1 MTDQYSTLFFCVA
14 GFAVFFVALAKAGF
28 GGMIGSMA
36 MPFVASFS
44 DITTAISVLL
54 PTYIVMDVILAWVY
68 RKSLPYSFLWPM
80 AAAGIFGVFV
90 AALFF
95 RYVDI
100 AYLAIFLGAM
110 SFIIGVKFFVERAGQ
125 NTKNNAPIKPSNRNW
140 TRMIGLNSATGF
152 TSFFLMGES
161 PIQMFL
167 LPFRLAP
174 QVYVALLIW
183 FFFLVNIV
191 KVPIALGM
199 GIVTVDSLWVSA
211 ILLPIMP
218 VGMLLGKH
226 INQRILKEPFYVI
239 IHILLVF
246 LGIYLIASTL
256 GQM

>member
-1 MTDQYSTLFFCVA
+1 M
-14 GFAVFFVALAKAGF
+14 FFVALAKAGF

-36 MPFVASFS
+36 MPFAASFS
-44 DITTAISVLL
+44 DISTAISVLL

-125 NTKNNAPIKPSNRNW
+125 NTKNNAPIKPSGRNW
-140 TRMIGLNSATGF
+140 TRMIGLNRATRF
-152 TSFFLMGES
+152 TSFFLMGEG

-167 LPFRLAP
+167 LPFQLVP

-199 GIVTVDSLWVSA
+199 GIVTLDSLWVST

-226 INQRILKEPFYVI
+226 INQRIPKESFYDI

-246 LGIYLIASTL
+246 LGIYLIASAL
-256 GQM
+256 GKM